1 MYYKD
6 EMYLFSILV
15 ICSSILML
23 EAFDLHS
30 LDYIDEIIS
39 FVTESSSDE
48 TAGQQLDQLKI
59 DNEKNYAKI
68 INKYFTEAPHLEV
81 TNEEYEKL
89 EGLIEKIDKAWE
101 QFGTKD
107 LTDDDKNELSD
118 LPETLSQLYKIYVG
132 DGADKNL
139 PTRIADDKRPSMCE
153 IESNEQL
160 RLRKLHQSV
169 ILSELRG
176 FILSLKSS
184 EDVEKTT
191 ARAILHSE
199 EYILATQSGF
209 EETVD
214 LFRRCD
220 PPEHIRGKTFSEF
233 LGLFQGVVVNDQHTN
248 AGNGRCSTSC
258 GGLDFSRIDRCYIMY
273 DRYGNGMK
281 HCHAKRCNGIL
292 YDCFSTGNTHICE
305 LDENSDRRFQWAKR
319 HDNNQ
324 VFGEPGDCEGKR
336 YLIKEGL
343 KSLDY
348 CYTCMCTCA
357 EQDGSST
364 AIRTISLIPQYADIE
379 NNMVVTGVRFVN
391 KYQLFHIQIE
401 QSKLG
406 PYGEIVPGTS
416 KWKKL
421 PRFSYDEKD
430 NGGFRMDT
438 KMGQRKLFNNIDFK
452 FITYD
457 SRTINIDQLKTPKGE
472 IIVGVTFVY
481 NKETKAVEL
490 QILPWPFDYKTGKLE
505 DPIDLEDED
514 ADFESDWIN
523 WQTTPRRSSE
533 YDRKRRYLDLF
544 KLDDPIKAPTN
555 PPYSDPN
562 EALKIRATGFRL
574 DMAQHTIPYIDL
586 QPVALSDLKVPL
598 SGLELFYRRQKGY
611 GGFLGFKIRGY
622 DFYDFFG
629 TEMSQDDLDKYKNN
643 FDEDIV
649 LDIPT
654 KSN

>member
-1 MYYKD
+1 
-6 EMYLFSILV
+6 MYLFSILV

-68 INKYFTEAPHLEV
+68 INKYFTKAPHLEV
-81 TNEEYEKL
+81 TDEEYEEL
-89 EGLIEKIDKAWE
+89 EGLIGKIDKAWE

-107 LTDDDKNELSD
+107 LTDDDKNELGD

-132 DGADKNL
+132 DSADKNL
-139 PTRIADDKRPSMCE
+139 PSRIADDERPNVCE
-153 IESNEQL
+153 IKSSEQL

-176 FILSLKSS
+176 YILSLKSS

-199 EYILATQSGF
+199 EYILATKNGF
-209 EETVD
+209 TKTVNV
-214 LFRRCD
+214 FRRCD

-233 LGLFQGVVVNDQHTN
+233 LGLFQGVIVNNQQTSAFDN
-248 AGNGRCSTSC
+248 KCSNSC
-258 GGLDFSRIDRCYIMY
+258 DGLDFSRIDRCYTGRDWFDFPVRI
-273 DRYGNGMK
+273 
-281 HCHAKRCNGIL
+281 CHAKPCNGIL
-292 YDCFSTGNTHICE
+292 YDCVNSGKTEACE
-305 LDENSDRRFQWAKR
+305 LGENSDRRFQWAKR
-319 HDNNQ
+319 
-324 VFGEPGDCEGKR
+324 GDDKILGGSADSCEGKT
-336 YLIKEGL
+336 YLLSEGYTAY
-343 KSLDY
+343 KY
-348 CYTCMCTCA
+348 CRTCMCTCA
-357 EQDGSST
+357 EQDGIST
-364 AIRTISLIPQYADIE
+364 AIRTISLIPQFADIE
-379 NNMVVTGVRFVN
+379 NNMVVTGVRFVK
-391 KYQLFHIQIE
+391 KYRLFHVQIE

-416 KWKKL
+416 KWKRIS
-421 PRFSYDEKD
+421 RFSYDDKD
-430 NGGFRMDT
+430 DGGFLMDT
-438 KMGQRKLFNNIDFK
+438 KRGQRKLFNNEGFK
-452 FITYD
+452 FITHD
-457 SRTINIDQLKTPKGE
+457 SRTINIDQLETPKGE

-490 QILPWPFDYKTGKLE
+490 QILSWPFDYKTGKLE
-505 DPIDLEDED
+505 DPVDLEEEE

-523 WQTTPRRSSE
+523 WKTTPGRSRE

-544 KLDDPIKAPTN
+544 LLDDPIKAPKN

-562 EALKIRATGFRL
+562 EALKIRATGFGP

-586 QPVALSDLKVPL
+586 QPVALSDLKAPL
-598 SGLELFYRRQKGY
+598 SGLELIYRRQKGY

-622 DFYDFFG
+622 DFTDFFG
-629 TEMSQDDLDKYKNN
+629 SEMSQDDLDKYKND

-649 LDIPT
+649 IDVPT
-654 KSN
+654 KSD

>member
-15 ICSSILML
+15 ICSSISMP

-68 INKYFTEAPHLEV
+68 INEYFTEVPHLNV
-81 TNEEYEKL
+81 TDEEYEEL
-89 EGLIEKIDKAWE
+89 EGLIGKIDRAWE

-107 LTDDDKNELSD
+107 LTDDDKNKLSD

-132 DGADKNL
+132 DGADNNL
-139 PTRIADDKRPSMCE
+139 PTRIADDKRPNICE
-153 IESNEQL
+153 IKSNEQL

-176 FILSLKSS
+176 YILNLKSS
-184 EDVEKTT
+184 DDVEKTT

-199 EYILATQSGF
+199 EYILATKNAF
-209 EETVD
+209 KVTTD
-214 LFRRCD
+214 FFRRCD
-220 PPEHIRGKTFSEF
+220 PPEHIRGRTFSEF
-233 LGLFQGVVVNDQHTN
+233 LGLFQGVILNNAQTN
-248 AGNGRCSTSC
+248 SKRCSRSC
-258 GGLDFSRIDRCYIMY
+258 SGVNYSRINRCYKIPDNDDGY
-273 DRYGNGMK
+273 ITN
-281 HCHAKRCNGIL
+281 CHAKSCNGIL
-292 YDCFSTGNTHICE
+292 YDCVGTGDAYACE
-305 LDENSDRRFQWAKR
+305 LDENSIRRYQWAVRK
-319 HDNNQ
+319 DNRRIL
-324 VFGEPGDCEGKR
+324 GPSADSCEGKR
-336 YLIKEGL
+336 VFMKERQTL
-343 KSLDY
+343 FDY
-348 CYTCMCTCA
+348 CPTCMCTCA
-357 EQDGSST
+357 EQDGKST
-364 AIRTISLIPQYADIE
+364 AIRTISLIPQYADIK
-379 NNMVVTGVRFVN
+379 NNMIITGVRFVN
-391 KYQLFHIQIE
+391 KYQLFHVQIE

-421 PRFSYDEKD
+421 SRFSYEKKD
-430 NGGFRMDT
+430 DGGFMISN
-438 KMGQRKLFNNIDFK
+438 KKGQRKLFNNIDFK
-452 FITYD
+452 FITHD

-481 NKETKAVEL
+481 NKETKTVEL
-490 QILPWPFDYKTGKLE
+490 QILSWPFDYKTGKLE
-505 DPIDLEDED
+505 DPVDLEDED
-514 ADFESDWIN
+514 ADFENDWIN
-523 WQTTPRRSSE
+523 WENTPRRSSE
-533 YDRKRRYLDLF
+533 YDRKRRYLNLF
-544 KLDDPIKAPTN
+544 ELDDPIKSPKN

-562 EALKIRATGFRL
+562 EALKIRATGYGL

-586 QPVALSDLKVPL
+586 QPVALPDLKAPL
-598 SGLELFYRRQKGY
+598 SGLELIYRRQKGY

-622 DFYDFFG
+622 DFTEFFG
-629 TEMSQDDLDKYKNN
+629 SEMPQDDLDKYKND

-649 LDIPT
+649 FDIPT

>member
-1 MYYKD
+1 MYYKG

-15 ICSSILML
+15 ICSSISMP

-107 LTDDDKNELSD
+107 LTDDDKNKLSD

-139 PTRIADDKRPSMCE
+139 PTRITKDERPDLCE
-153 IESNEQL
+153 ITSNDQS
-160 RLRKLHQSV
+160 RLRKLHQAV

-184 EDVEKTT
+184 EDDEKTT

-199 EYILATQSGF
+199 EYILATQNGF
-209 EETVD
+209 ENTLD
-214 LFRRCD
+214 WYRRCD
-220 PPEHIRGKTFSEF
+220 PPEHIRDKTFSEF
-233 LGLFQGVVVNDQHTN
+233 LGLFQGLLVNGRQTN
-248 AGNGRCSTSC
+248 AFSNGRCSSSC
-258 GGLDFSRIDRCYIMY
+258 DAIDFSRIVKSCYSWLFGY
-273 DRYGNGMK
+273 GHERYCSK
-281 HCHAKRCNGIL
+281 KSCNGVI
-292 YDCFSTGNTHICE
+292 YDCSYIGTAKACE
-305 LDENSDRRFQWAKR
+305 LGNDSDRRFQWAQL
-319 HDNNQ
+319 DSTLL
-324 VFGEPGDCEGKR
+324 GPSSDTCEGSRVK
-336 YLIKEGL
+336 L
-343 KSLDY
+343 KDSTVDFNT
-348 CYTCMCTCA
+348 CPTCMCTCA
-357 EQDGSST
+357 EEDGKSKAVR
-364 AIRTISLIPQYADIE
+364 AISFIPQLANIQD
-379 NNMVVTGVRFVN
+379 NMIVTGVRFVN
-391 KYQLFHIQIE
+391 KYNLFHVQIE

-421 PRFSYDEKD
+421 SRFTYESTGKGTFAMANKKGRRE
-430 NGGFRMDT
+430 
-438 KMGQRKLFNNIDFK
+438 LVSSLDFK
-452 FITYD
+452 FITHD
-457 SRTINIDQLKTPKGE
+457 KRTINIDQLKTPRGE
-472 IIVGVTFVY
+472 IIVGVSFSADIKTD
-481 NKETKAVEL
+481 AIQL
-490 QILPWPFDYKTGKLE
+490 QILSWPFDYETGKLKN
-505 DPIDLEDED
+505 PVDLEGED
-514 ADFESDWIN
+514 ADFENDWIN
-523 WQTTPRRSSE
+523 WENTPRRSSE
-533 YDRKRRYLDLF
+533 YDRKRRKLNLF

-562 EALKIRATGFRL
+562 EALKIRATGFGL

-586 QPVALSDLKVPL
+586 QPVTFSDIKFPL
-598 SGLELFYRRQKGY
+598 GGLELIYRRKKGY
-611 GGFLGFKIRGY
+611 GGFLSLKMRAY
-622 DFYDFFG
+622 DISDFFG
-629 TEMSQDDLDKYKNN
+629 SEMSQDDIDKYKND
-643 FDEDIV
+643 FDEDLVIDV
-649 LDIPT
+649 PV
-654 KSN
+654 KSA